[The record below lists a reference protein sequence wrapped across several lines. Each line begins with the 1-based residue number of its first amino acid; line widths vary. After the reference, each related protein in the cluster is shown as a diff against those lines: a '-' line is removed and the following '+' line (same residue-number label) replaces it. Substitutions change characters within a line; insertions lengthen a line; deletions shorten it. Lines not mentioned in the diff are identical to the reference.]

1 MTNLGLAPLHPTS
14 TRPHDLRPGIW
25 GAEMSDT
32 FVAQSLAE
40 TRAKYD
46 ERRFEMTFVD
56 ASGKRQ
62 TISLPVSVAADLAP
76 VLQSLSAGLGNT
88 CIGFTKMPKSTAV
101 GSARHERLILVRFD
115 DDPPYALNLDE
126 AENLWRGVREE
137 AEEVS
142 LMKTPARQ

>member
-1 MTNLGLAPLHPTS
+1 MPN
-14 TRPHDLRPGIW
+14 
-25 GAEMSDT
+25 T

-40 TRAKYD
+40 TRPKYD

-56 ASGKRQ
+56 ASGNKQ
-62 TISLPVSVAADLAP
+62 TISLPVGVAAGLVP
-76 VLQSLSAGLGNT
+76 VLQSLSVGLGNSH
-88 CIGFTKMPKSTAV
+88 IGFTKMPKSTAV
-101 GSARHERLILVRFD
+101 GSARHERLVLVRFD

-126 AENLWRGVREE
+126 AENLWRGVRAE